1 MTATAAAHLL
11 LVQPGLLHMVRGV
24 GCGRRL
30 PR

>member
-11 LVQPGLLHMVRGV
+11 LVGPALLHTVRGV
-24 GCGRRL
+24 GCALGL